1 MSPAGRRQRPCRW
14 GLGQVLAVLL
24 ALAAILAGGA
34 LGLRQLVTAQYTTRN
49 KPSTDD
55 EIYTGSILFP
65 SSDAIKCH
73 QFLSTIAQANSQTTA
88 PLTAKRPTTKARHPH
103 RASGPPC
110 GRRPSA
116 TAFDSTRHRLWLRSG
131 LDVMSGER
139 RIARELK
146 ATVGTVPLVKDGGQW
161 TFRQMLRF
169 GPSRRKLVCRN
180 FNLT

>member
-73 QFLSTIAQANSQTTA
+73 QFLFDNRTGQFTDNGTVDCQKAYYKSKTPPPREWSSMRAQAI
-88 PLTAKRPTTKARHPH
+88 
-103 RASGPPC
+103 G
-110 GRRPSA
+110 
-116 TAFDSTRHRLWLRSG
+116 DS
-131 LDVMSGER
+131 
-139 RIARELK
+139 
-146 ATVGTVPLVKDGGQW
+146 
-161 TFRQMLRF
+161 FRQH
-169 GPSRRKLVCRN
+169 
-180 FNLT
+180 